1 MIEVKIILNNCL
13 KKGTNITDLR
23 FVKEPI
29 SIKELLNNANIGF
42 ENIGII
48 KIGDSIVDKNFIIL
62 ESRDVRLF
70 RIIAG
75 G

>member
-13 KKGTNITDLR
+13 KLGTNATNLR
-23 FVKEPI
+23 FIEESI
-29 SIKELLNNANIGF
+29 RIKELLNNTEISF

-48 KIGDSIVDKNFIIL
+48 KIGDSIVDKNFIIS
-62 ESRDVRLF
+62 ESCNIKLF
-70 RIIAG
+70 PIVAG